1 MSPTITETT
10 TTLATPS
17 AAELKVPFLDL
28 RAAYLELQ
36 TEIDCS
42 VARVLD
48 SGWFLLGKEL
58 ESFENEF
65 AAYVGAEHCAGV
77 ANGLDGLHLALRAL
91 GVGAGEEVLV
101 PSNTYIA
108 TWLAVSYA
116 GAVPVPIEPKERTYN
131 IDPRLLET
139 AITSRTRAILAVHL
153 YGQPADM
160 DPILEVARR
169 HGLWV
174 LEDCAQAHGSRYKA
188 KRAGGLGDI
197 AAWSFY
203 PGKNLG
209 ALGDG
214 GAITTN
220 NPELAERVRT
230 LRNYGSRV
238 KYYNEVQGFN
248 SRLDEIQAAVLRVKL
263 RCLDEWNERRRIIA
277 ARYANALADT
287 GLILPYTPDWADPV
301 HHLYVIR
308 SKQRDALRR
317 YLQDAG
323 VGTLIH
329 YPVPPHLQKAYREL
343 GLQEGSLP
351 ISERVHREVLS
362 LPIGP
367 HLEEADQH
375 TVIQAIRRFV

>member
-36 TEIDCS
+36 TEIDCA

-91 GVGAGEEVLV
+91 GVGAGDEVLV